1 QIKQK
6 RRFWLGAR
14 CMAAGFPVNAGERKA
29 ASALES
35 FTMNNPTELIDSYLK
50 GPALLRQAVAGLS
63 AEQLKAR
70 PVAGKWSTLEVVCHI
85 ADFEPIMADRMKRI
99 IALQTPLLFGADEN
113 EFAKSLSYHDRDL
126 QEELAI
132 VENTRKQMARIL
144 RKLPAEAWQRSGNHS
159 ERGLRTLEQ
168 FVVGATNHIPHH
180 VAFIQ
185 EKRKA
190 LGC

>member
-1 QIKQK
+1 MRRLRRSK
-6 RRFWLGAR
+6 RSTNITGD
-14 CMAAGFPVNAGERKA
+14 
-29 ASALES
+29 
-35 FTMNNPTELIDSYLK
+35 FTMSNPAEMIDNYLK
-50 GPALLRQAVAGLS
+50 GSALMRQAVRGMS

-113 EFAKSLSYHDRDL
+113 EFAKSLLYHDRDL
-126 QEELAI
+126 EEELAI
-132 VENTRKQMARIL
+132 IENTRKQMARIL

-185 EKRKA
+185 DKRKA